1 MRTRCVV
8 IEIVMTRRGRVDA
21 VTDRGN
27 EQTNLL
33 RYRFYSTSSL
43 KDGHDDDDDDFF
55 SRALWT
61 RVYDADACDATRG
74 FPRGSRRWRLEG
86 DGGDQAEFGEQPGR

>member
-1 MRTRCVV
+1 M
-8 IEIVMTRRGRVDA
+8 
-21 VTDRGN
+21 N
-27 EQTNLL
+27 KQTSF
-33 RYRFYSTSSL
+33 RYRFYSTL
-43 KDGHDDDDDDFF
+43 ALYRKNGHDDDDDDFF

-74 FPRGSRRWRLEG
+74 FPRGSRRWWLEG